1 MKFDRVKMSDRVEF
15 KKGVGT
21 AVMGDLHEAPRLSN
35 VVTLHVGD
43 QQKEV
48 ELITDF
54 QRQSIAQQI
63 AELVELTG
71 QGKMTFYKKF
81 IRDYGL
87 RRFKELPRQHFQDVN
102 LKLEQ
107 WISEAK
113 AGDSSTPA
121 KVLPLLEPAQPEQ
134 PKQPLPQPR
143 PYPISE
149 PCMACIEKSES
160 FARLQ
165 RSNRIQLLALTAC
178 VSLCG
183 WLLYKAQA
191 PLTDGQQAA
200 ADQKCFIAGNAYSVG
215 YISREKGRA
224 MECAQPAMG
233 MPAVWREVG
242 RTR

>member
-1 MKFDRVKMSDRVEF
+1 MSDRVEF
-15 KKGVGT
+15 KKGVST

-43 QQKEV
+43 KQTEV

-54 QRQSIAQQI
+54 QRRAIAQQI

-71 QGKMTFYKKF
+71 EGKMTFYKKF

-87 RRFKELPRQHFQDVN
+87 ERFKELPRQHYQEVN
-102 LKLEQ
+102 SKLEQ
-107 WISEAK
+107 WIRDAK
-113 AGDSSTPA
+113 SRDISTPA
-121 KVLPLLEPAQPEQ
+121 KVINAMQSPPHEQ
-134 PKQPLPQPR
+134 HHQQIQPQPQ
-143 PYPISE
+143 YQSA
-149 PCMACIEKSES
+149 PCMACVEKSAS

-178 VSLCG
+178 ALLCG
-183 WLLYKAQA
+183 WLIYKVQA

-215 YISREKGRA
+215 YIAREKGRAA
-224 MECAQPAMG
+224 MECAQPAVG